1 MTDGRF
7 REAETAIQMTGMG
20 RKQPHYGFVAKV
32 SHVQL
37 TNRSPVCRVGV

>member
-1 MTDGRF
+1 MNGRF
-7 REAETAIQMTGMG
+7 RAMPIAIEATALG
-20 RKQPHYGFVAKV
+20 RKQPHYGFVASV